1 MSINT
6 LDIGIQYCGKTPDSI
21 FENQIRQVGLADDRY
36 TLTNIKENS
45 LIENEF
51 DVVFAILQDDFSTD
65 KFIEEIAGLKLVNHI
80 HSVIAVVPE
89 ARVPE
94 LHSSHAVFHADLILI
109 TPVTQK
115 QIQSELHTILAVH
128 DIGNRRSQRFKNR
141 KPLGTILVESEV
153 INSGQLSAAL
163 EYAEAE
169 SVKTGQALIELG
181 FIKEDQMVRFL
192 AAQLDVKVAGTSEFA
207 QIDRVAAN
215 QITESFASHN
225 LCIPFKEDDEGL
237 HVILSDPKDIQ
248 LLDRLRDL
256 TDSRIVPYIAVKSD
270 IVTSIQHIYH
280 RISTDA
286 ETTELFEK
294 SSMDFKNGDSSSE
307 TNHEEES
314 DEGIV
319 KLVKLILT
327 NASRER
333 ASDVHIEPRESEL
346 VIRYRIDGE
355 LRRMMTPPLNSSRPL
370 LVRLKIMAKLD
381 IAERRRPQDGRF
393 VIKLENG
400 TQIDARLSVL
410 PTVFGEKAVIRL
422 LDSNTYARRLQ
433 NLGFTGPELELLNRQ
448 IHKPN
453 GLIVITGP
461 TGSGKTTTL
470 YAALQDLCDDTRN
483 IVSVEDPVEYTIP
496 EVSQIQVNSGIGLTF
511 ASALRSILRQ
521 DPDVVMIGEIR
532 DAETADIAVK
542 MALTGHLVFA
552 TLHTNSA
559 PAAITRFIDIGIP
572 PLLLSSCLNMVI
584 AQRLVKKLC
593 PNCREESA
601 NDPLLKYLPESHHSD
616 HHFKASGCVS
626 CHSTGYNGRIGLYEM
641 MEVTPAIRDMI
652 LRNAPEFEI
661 KAQAIEDG
669 MKTLYQCGL
678 NQAAAG
684 ATSLDQIISLAEDY
698 QKKE

>member
-1 MSINT
+1 MGINT
-6 LDIGIQYCGKTPDSI
+6 LDIGIVYCGATSETV
-21 FENQIRQVGLADDRY
+21 FENQVRQVGLSDERY
-36 TLTNIKENS
+36 TLSNIRQES
-45 LIENEF
+45 LAETDF
-51 DVVFAILQDDFSTD
+51 DVIFAILTD
-65 KFIEEIAGLKLVNHI
+65 NFPTSQFIEEIAELKLVNHVN
-80 HSVIAVVPE
+80 SVIAVVPE
-89 ARVPE
+89 LRVPE
-94 LHSSHAVFHADLILI
+94 LHSSRGVFHADLILI
-109 TPVTQK
+109 TPVTQE
-115 QIQSELHTILAVH
+115 QIKNELHTILAVH
-128 DIGNRRSQRFKNR
+128 DIGNRRSKRFKNR
-141 KPLGTILVESEV
+141 KPLGTILVESDV
-153 INSGQLSAAL
+153 INSTQLSAAL
-163 EYAEAE
+163 EYAETE
-169 SVKTGQALIELG
+169 SVRTGQALIELG
-181 FIKEDQMVRFL
+181 FIKEEQMVRFL
-192 AAQLDVKVAGTSEFA
+192 AAQLGVKVAGSSEFA
-207 QIDRVAAN
+207 QIDRLAAN

-225 LCIPFKEDDEGL
+225 LCIPFKDDEEGL

-256 TDSRIVPYIAVKSD
+256 TDSRIIPYIGVKSD
-270 IVTSIQHIYH
+270 IVTSIQHIYR

-286 ETTELFEK
+286 KTSELFAQ
-294 SSMDFKNGDSSSE
+294 SSIDFKDADTRSE
-307 TNHEEES
+307 AVPDNES

-319 KLVKLILT
+319 KLVKMILT

-355 LRRMMTPPLNSSRPL
+355 LRRMMTPPVNSSRPL

-422 LDSNTYARRLQ
+422 LDSNTYARHLQ
-433 NLGFTGPELELLNRQ
+433 NLGFPDSELKLLRRQ
-448 IHKPN
+448 IQRPN

-470 YAALQDLCDDTRN
+470 YAALQELCDDTRN

-593 PNCREESA
+593 TTCSEEAPA
-601 NDPLLKYLPESHHSD
+601 NDPLLKYLPESHHSQ
-616 HHFKASGCVS
+616 HHFKANGCVS
-626 CHSTGYNGRIGLYEM
+626 CHSTGYNGRVGLYEM
-641 MEVTPAIRDMI
+641 MEVTPAIRDLI
-652 LRNAPEFEI
+652 LKNAPEFEI
-661 KAQAIEDG
+661 KEQAIKEG
-669 MKTLYQCGL
+669 MNTLYQCGL
-678 NQAAAG
+678 NQVNTG
-684 ATSLDQIISLAEDY
+684 ATSLDQVIALAETY
-698 QKKE
+698 QEE